1 MQRLHKS
8 AIIAV
13 LLVFGFVFAGSVRV
27 LAAEKAGLVGWGKDS
42 KYNKYY
48 DVDEFDHFKAHVVKI
63 ETITPLPGMAPGV
76 GLVVRDQDG
85 DLVNVQIGP
94 KSFVNLNAIGLKE
107 GDKVKIKGA
116 WATINGKDVFM
127 ASKIKRNGLVL
138 KVRLTSDGTPFWT
151 MSPQR
156 LAKERASE

>member
-1 MQRLHKS
+1 MERLHKS
-8 AIIAV
+8 SVVAL
-13 LLVFGFVFAGSVRV
+13 LLVFGLLLAGSMQAF
-27 LAAEKAGLVGWGKDS
+27 AAEKAGLKGWGKDS

-48 DVDEFDHFKAHVVKI
+48 DVDEFDHFKGHVVKI

-85 DLVNVQIGP
+85 DLVNVQVGP
-94 KSFVNLNAIGLKE
+94 KSFVNLDSIGLKE

-127 ASKIKRNGLVL
+127 ASKIKRDDLQL

-151 MSPQR
+151 MSPER
-156 LAKERASE
+156 LAKERASD